1 MMITVE
7 FKQKVHQM
15 DVEALVDF
23 ALGTKDFRL
32 FAAKLDAFREN
43 IGRCEKYCEMGFAP
57 SIVLTVL
64 RKKLDLI
71 KATTTIKDTE
81 KLKSPSAPIYHK
93 YSGKFE
99 TDDTW
104 VAEEELI
111 QWSLANTHAPLPLDA
126 CKRYI
131 DLFQQTFDMDVR
143 DSAQT

>member
-1 MMITVE
+1 MITAE
-7 FKQKVHQM
+7 FEQKVYQM

-32 FAAKLDAFREN
+32 FAAKLDALREN
-43 IGRCEKYCEMGFAP
+43 ASRCEKYCELGFSP
-57 SIVLTVL
+57 EIVLTVL

-71 KATTTIKDTE
+71 KAATTIKDTE

-93 YSGKFE
+93 YGGGFE

-111 QWSLANTHAPLPLDA
+111 QWSLASMRAPLPPDA
-126 CKRYI
+126 YKRYFE
-131 DLFQQTFDMDVR
+131 LFQQTFGVDVR
-143 DSAQT
+143 DLS